1 MLIHQVYSTSFVCMS
16 GIKEYFALTGRE
28 NGGPFVPRVFTLGY
42 HILPFQGIEK
52 IKTLK
57 MNVVVFWNKNGQV

>member
-1 MLIHQVYSTSFVCMS
+1 MS

-28 NGGPFVPRVFTLGY
+28 NGDPLVPRVFTLGY

-52 IKTLK
+52 SKILK
-57 MNVVVFWNKNGQV
+57 ENVSILYENRNGQVSNLYLQ